1 MKDILLTFLSRLKRP
16 IDGKLRNRLSVF
28 LVCVAMSSLMWGM
41 IKLTREYEA
50 PIKFTIVPEHLPDG
64 KILVASPDSVITL
77 TLSAKGLDLYSR
89 IIFKKENLLS
99 ISLAK
104 IKLHR
109 QEDYY
114 SGILKT
120 SGLTKVFSQQLPP
133 GAKLISIEP
142 DTLHFTFQ
150 KSFRKKIPVHPKLK
164 LRFIRQ
170 YQLYDS
176 LKLKPDS
183 IWVSGIK
190 EIVDTIG
197 FINTERRVISN
208 LSSNYTTRLSLEVPQ
223 TSPLVKL
230 SSDSVTV
237 AVNVEKFTEADIEVP
252 VGLTS
257 GDKSVSYRTFPDKV
271 TLTCRVAMR
280 DYKRLDPSLFT
291 ASVDYESALKSG
303 KNRVPVEI
311 KRKPSFTRV
320 VGISPEKV
328 EFLILN

>member
-1 MKDILLTFLSRLKRP
+1 MKDTLLAILSRLKRP
-16 IDGKLRNRLSVF
+16 IDGKLRNRFSVF
-28 LVCVAMSSLMWGM
+28 LVCVAMSTLMWGM

-50 PIKFTIVPEHLPDG
+50 PVKFTIVPENLPDG
-64 KILVASPDSVITL
+64 KILVDNPDSVITL

-89 IIFKKENLLS
+89 IIFNKENLLT

-104 IKLHR
+104 IKLQR
-109 QEDYY
+109 QEEDY

-120 SGLTKVFSQQLPP
+120 SGLIKVIAQQLPP

-164 LRFIRQ
+164 LSFIRQ

-176 LKLKPDS
+176 LKLRPDS
-183 IWVSGIK
+183 VWVSGVR

-197 FINTERRVISN
+197 FIDTERKVINS
-208 LSSNYTTRLSLEVPQ
+208 LSSNYSTRLSLETPQ
-223 TSPLVKL
+223 TRPGVKL
-230 SSDSVTV
+230 SSDSVTITI
-237 AVNVEKFTEADIEVP
+237 NVEKFTEADIEVP
-252 VGLTS
+252 VSLSS
-257 GDKSVSYRTFPDKV
+257 GDKALSYRTFPDKV

-291 ASVDYESALKSG
+291 ASVDYESARKSG
-303 KNRVPVEI
+303 SNRVPVEI
-311 KRKPSFTRV
+311 KHKPSFTRV
-320 VGISPEKV
+320 VRISPEKV
-328 EFLILN
+328 EFLILK